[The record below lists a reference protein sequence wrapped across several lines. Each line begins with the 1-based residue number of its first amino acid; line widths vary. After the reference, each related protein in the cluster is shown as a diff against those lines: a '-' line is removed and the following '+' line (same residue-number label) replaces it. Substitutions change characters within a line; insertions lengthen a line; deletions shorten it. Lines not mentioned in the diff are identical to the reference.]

1 MSRTIDALKLIV
13 EELDEHSCRLNN
25 VEVKQN
31 TSKKIID
38 HQARD
43 IESLRVKIRD
53 LEIREKARTGI
64 RKKVLAE
71 EYGLSPGRI
80 TQITNSH

>member
-1 MSRTIDALKLIV
+1 MSRTLDALKLIV
-13 EELDEHSCRLNN
+13 EELDEHSCRLEN
-25 VEVKQN
+25 VESEQN
-31 TSKKIID
+31 TSRKVAE
-38 HQARD
+38 HQSRE

-53 LEIREKARTGI
+53 IEIREKARTGI
-64 RKKVLAE
+64 RKKVLAQ